1 MRGEA
6 RHLANM
12 KGRYMMAG
20 ADCPKCGKHFR
31 KAASLAKWHGWCL
44 KPDDSAVRNNIVAT
58 PRTGFSDGYGDPFA
72 EKPRPKGNGNRAIN
86 AHLADAEEAGRAA
99 AAERVPEPMNVVQH
113 ADVLDD
119 SSPIV
124 KRYAPVM
131 AGVCGFAWVSL
142 KGGTR
147 LANTMK
153 KRYKGDR
160 LGVDRVRDV
169 IFGKDWPSGMKL
181 SIMGFGQS
189 MERKEAY
196 AHAYAQSLR
205 EAGYEGVYAGSRM
218 D

>member
-1 MRGEA
+1 
-6 RHLANM
+6 
-12 KGRYMMAG
+12 MAG
-20 ADCPKCGKHFR
+20 ANCPKCGKHFR

-44 KPDDSAVRNNIVAT
+44 NGKSDEPVGSVTRT
-58 PRTGFSDGYGDPFA
+58 PQVPAIAGTTPLGFTPGEYGDPFIKA
-72 EKPRPKGNGNRAIN
+72 PKPKGNGPRDIN
-86 AHLADAEEAGRAA
+86 AHLAAAEAAGKAA
-99 AAERVPEPMNVVQH
+99 AAAHTPEPMHVVQH

-131 AGVCGFAWVSL
+131 GGVCGFAWVSL

-153 KRYKGDR
+153 KRYHGDG
-160 LGVDRVRDV
+160 LMDRVRDLN
-169 IFGKDWPSGMKL
+169 FGNDYPTGKRL
-181 SIMGFGQS
+181 SVMGYGQS
-189 MERKEAY
+189 MELKSAY

-205 EAGYEGVYAGSRM
+205 EAGYEGVYASDRM